1 MENIFEPILKLQ
13 NLNYFKLLIDL
24 NKMLMKLKSIL
35 NILIAKVNTNN
46 CDDGL

>member
-1 MENIFEPILKLQ
+1 MQFEPILKLQ